1 MKKNIFSFLSVFC
14 FCIYMQATIV
24 TVNNS
29 GFTFSPANITINL
42 GDTVNF
48 VLASNHNAVEVSQA
62 NYNANGSTMLPGG
75 FSTVFGGGMVTQLS
89 IGTHY
94 YVCAPH
100 ASMGMK
106 GTITVVNNNTGT
118 SLTQNLN
125 LHLKV
130 FPNPANDKI
139 GINYSMNMNGKVAV
153 RLFDL
158 TGKMVALLFDDE
170 RVAGSHYENITLDRN
185 KFGSGFYFVEINC
198 LGRKITRQIIL
209 E

>member
-1 MKKNIFSFLSVFC
+1 MKNKILTSLLVLCFVISVRS
-14 FCIYMQATIV
+14 AIV

-29 GFTFSPANITINL
+29 GFTYTPANITINL

-48 VLASNHNAVEVSQA
+48 SISSSHNAVEVSQA
-62 NYNANGSTMLPGG
+62 TYNANGSTALPGG
-75 FSTVFGGGMVTQLS
+75 FSIGFGGGTLTQLTV
-89 IGTHY
+89 GTHY
-94 YVCAPH
+94 YVCTPH
-100 ASMGMK
+100 AGMGMK